1 MERRRFIRVPF
12 RTPVTVISQRLRTK
26 AETEN
31 LSIKGTYVRTAE
43 AMDPNERVWLR
54 LTLSGEEQGYLM
66 VSGMVV
72 RQDEGGIGIEFG
84 PMHIGTF
91 LALKG
96 VVADILGDEERVM
109 DELFRFVENG
119 SNDAEQASS
128 ESGTPSQDPG
138 DSPPTDEGGPEAA

>member
-1 MERRRFIRVPF
+1 
-12 RTPVTVISQRLRTK
+12 
-26 AETEN
+26 
-31 LSIKGTYVRTAE
+31 
-43 AMDPNERVWLR
+43 
-54 LTLSGEEQGYLM
+54 M

-84 PMHIGTF
+84 PMYISTF
-91 LALKG
+91 LALKR
-96 VVADILGDEERVM
+96 VVADILGDEGRVM
-109 DELFRFVENG
+109 DDLFRFVANG